1 MFVFDAWLVLW
12 WYVLNVW
19 KCYFISTLHD
29 AGTQSLSTFKYTI
42 IVNSFCQT
50 TLLWNDF
57 AAIFF
62 IFCVHL
68 VKAVDNEEHFFMLDC
83 FKRTGY
89 YKSVQCLLF
98 FFFYLK
104 QTNASLMYLRFNLLP
119 EGKRR
124 EIKYPKINPHSLTT
138 HYKNR

>member
-1 MFVFDAWLVLW
+1 MHDWFCDDMSWTCGNAILLVHCMMLELSRCQHSSTPLLSTASARQHCCEMILLPFFLSFVFTWSKLW
-12 WYVLNVW
+12 TM
-19 KCYFISTLHD
+19 KSI
-29 AGTQSLSTFKYTI
+29 
-42 IVNSFCQT
+42 
-50 TLLWNDF
+50 
-57 AAIFF
+57 
-62 IFCVHL
+62 
-68 VKAVDNEEHFFMLDC
+68 FFMLDC

-119 EGKRR
+119 EGKKR

>member
-1 MFVFDAWLVLW
+1 MHDWFCDDISWTCGNAILLVHCMMLERS
-12 WYVLNVW
+12 L
-19 KCYFISTLHD
+19 CQHSSTPL
-29 AGTQSLSTFKYTI
+29 LSTA
-42 IVNSFCQT
+42 SARQH
-50 TLLWNDF
+50 LLWNDF